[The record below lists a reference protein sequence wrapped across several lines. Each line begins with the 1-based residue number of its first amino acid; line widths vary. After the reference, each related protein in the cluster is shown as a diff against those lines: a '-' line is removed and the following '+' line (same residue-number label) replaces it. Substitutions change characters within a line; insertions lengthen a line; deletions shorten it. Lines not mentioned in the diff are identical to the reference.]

1 MMRWSDDY
9 MPPKRPELKAI
20 VKESCKQE
28 ATEDEGHH

>member
-9 MPPKRPELKAI
+9 VPPKRPELKAI

-28 ATEDEGHH
+28 ATEDEGH